1 MPNLVLGLF
10 VDMGKK
16 KNYGIRTFIND
27 VHLWL
32 GLVSGII
39 IFLVCLSGTIL
50 TFEKEIE
57 QWFKEDMKVE
67 VMGAKKSLSNLMNDP
82 NIQSKGQLTSIT
94 IPSDETLPYKLSIKE
109 DPKQRRGTT
118 YEVNPYTIDILAPQ
132 ETGVDKFMF
141 SMFKMHRWL
150 LMDIKWG
157 RPIVGIATIIFM
169 ILALS
174 GIVLWFPKKVKWKT
188 VKAGFKIKTNAN
200 WKRINHDLHNTLGF
214 YACILILIMGI
225 TGLCW
230 SFEGYRDGLS
240 AIMGTRVFGNRGGGP
255 EIDLESLDNGKSINL
270 EEAIALAN
278 KELSYEG
285 ELTISLPNEKNPVY
299 SFRKIADDSWST
311 VAQDRLQIHESGNII
326 NKEIYADKPLNVK
339 IASAIK
345 PIHTGTIYGGFSKW
359 LYFLACL
366 IGTSLPITG
375 TIIYIN
381 KLKKKRKKRKKNKL
395 ATA

>member
-1 MPNLVLGLF
+1 
-10 VDMGKK
+10 MGKK
-16 KNYGIRTFIND
+16 KNYGVRAFIND

-32 GLVSGII
+32 GLISGII

-57 QWFKEDMKVE
+57 QWFKEELTIVPN
-67 VMGAKKSLSNLMNDP
+67 GNKKSISDIVNAP
-82 NIQSKGQLTSIT
+82 NVQSKGQLTSIT
-94 IPSDETLPYKLSIKE
+94 IPSDETSPYELSIKE

-118 YEVNPYTIDILAPQ
+118 YEVDPYTTDILAPQ
-132 ETGVDKFMF
+132 KTAVDDFMF

-157 RPIVGIATIIFM
+157 RPIVGIATIIFL
-169 ILALS
+169 ILS
-174 GIVLWFPKKVKWKT
+174 ITGIVLWFPKKIKWKT
-188 VKAGFKIKTNAN
+188 IKAGFKIKTNAN

-214 YACILILIMGI
+214 YSCILILIMGI

-240 AIMGTRVFGNRGGGP
+240 SLIGTRVFGNRGAQP
-255 EIDLESLDNGKSINL
+255 KIDFESLDNGKVIDL
-270 EEAIALAN
+270 EDAIQLAN
-278 KELSYEG
+278 NTLDYNG
-285 ELTISLPNEKNPVY
+285 TLTVSLPNEKNPVY
-299 SFRKIADDSWST
+299 SFRKIAYDSWST
-311 VAQDRLQIHESGNII
+311 VARDELQIHTSGKIVH
-326 NKEIYADKPLNVK
+326 KEIYADKPLNVK

-345 PIHTGTIYGGFSKW
+345 PIHTGEIYGTFSKW

-366 IGTSLPITG
+366 VGTSLPVTG

-381 KLKKKRKKRKKNKL
+381 KLKKKSKRRRSL

>member
-1 MPNLVLGLF
+1 
-10 VDMGKK
+10 MGKK
-16 KNYGIRTFIND
+16 KKYGIRTFIND

-39 IFLVCLSGTIL
+39 LFLVCLSGTIL

-57 QWFKEDMKVE
+57 GWFKEKLTVE
-67 VMGAKKSLSNLMNDP
+67 ATGPKKSLSSLVNDP
-82 NIQSKGQLTSIT
+82 NIRAKGTITGMT
-94 IPSDETLPYKLSIKE
+94 IPTAENSPYQFSIKE

-118 YEVNPYTIDILAPQ
+118 YEVNPYTAEVLAPK
-132 ETGVDKFMF
+132 ETGMDKFMF
-141 SMFKMHRWL
+141 SMFRMHRWL
-150 LMDIKWG
+150 MMDIKWG
-157 RPIVGIATIIFM
+157 RPIVGIATIIFL
-169 ILALS
+169 ILAIS

-188 VKAGFKIKTNAN
+188 VKSGFKIKTNAN

-214 YACILILIMGI
+214 YSCILILIMGI

-240 AIMGTRVFGNRGGGP
+240 AIMGTRVFGNRGGQ
-255 EIDLESLDNGKSINL
+255 EVDLDSFDNGRTINL
-270 EEAIALAN
+270 EEAIAIAN
-278 KELSYEG
+278 RELNYEG
-285 ELTISLPNEKNPVY
+285 TLTVSLPNEKNPVY
-299 SFRKIADDSWST
+299 GFRKLADDSWST
-311 VAQDRLQIHESGNII
+311 VAQDRLNVHQSGQVIS
-326 NKEIYADKPLNVK
+326 KDIYADKPLNVK

-366 IGTSLPITG
+366 IGTSLPVTG

-381 KLKKKRKKRKKNKL
+381 KLKKKRKRRRSL

>member
-1 MPNLVLGLF
+1 MALSE
-10 VDMGKK
+10 DMGKK
-16 KNYGIRTFIND
+16 KKYGVRDFIND

-39 IFLVCLSGTIL
+39 LFLVCLSGTIL
-50 TFEKEIE
+50 TFEEEIE
-57 QWFKEDMKVE
+57 GWFKEDMKVE
-67 VMGAKKSLSNLMNDP
+67 VTGAKKSLATLVNDP
-82 NIQSKGQLTSIT
+82 SIQSKGTLTGLT
-94 IPSDETLPYKLSIKE
+94 VPTDETSPYEFSIKE

-118 YEVNPYTIDILAPQ
+118 YEVNPYTGDLLAPQ
-132 ETGVDKFMF
+132 KTSVDDFMF

-150 LMDIKWG
+150 MMDIKWG
-157 RPIVGIATIIFM
+157 RPIVGIATIIFL
-169 ILALS
+169 ILAIS

-240 AIMGTRVFGNRGGGP
+240 AIMGTRVFGSRGGGP
-255 EIDLESLDNGKSINL
+255 EVDLESLNNGKSINL

-278 KELSYEG
+278 RELEYDGTLS
-285 ELTISLPNEKNPVY
+285 ISLPSEENPVY

-311 VAQDRLQIHESGNII
+311 VAQDRLQLHVSGQVIS
-326 NKEIYADKPLNVK
+326 KEIYADKPLNVK

-345 PIHTGTIYGGFSKW
+345 PIHTGTIYGAFSKW
-359 LYFLACL
+359 IYFLACL
-366 IGTSLPITG
+366 IATSLPITG

-381 KLKKKRKKRKKNKL
+381 KLKKKSKRRKKL
-395 ATA
+395 AMA

>member
-1 MPNLVLGLF
+1 MEKN
-10 VDMGKK
+10 KK
-16 KNYGIRTFIND
+16 YGIRDFIND

-39 IFLVCLSGTIL
+39 LFLVCLSGTIL
-50 TFEKEIE
+50 TFEEEIE
-57 QWFKEDMKVE
+57 SWFKEDMKVE
-67 VMGAKKSLSNLMNDP
+67 AVGTKKSISNLINDP
-82 NIQSKGQLTSIT
+82 VIQEKGVLTSIT
-94 IPSDETLPYKLSIKE
+94 IPADETSPYEFSIKE
-109 DPKQRRGTT
+109 DPKQRRGKT
-118 YEVNPYTIDILAPQ
+118 YEINPYTAEFLAP
-132 ETGVDKFMF
+132 EDTGIDKFMF
-141 SMFKMHRWL
+141 SMFRMHRWL
-150 LMDIKWG
+150 MMDIKWG

-169 ILALS
+169 ILAIS
-174 GIVLWFPKKVKWKT
+174 GIVLWFPKKIKWKT
-188 VKAGFKIKTNAN
+188 VKAGFKIRTNAN

-255 EIDLESLDNGKSINL
+255 EIDLESFDNEKSISL

-278 KELSYEG
+278 RELDYKGFLSIG
-285 ELTISLPNEKNPVY
+285 LPSDENPMY
-299 SFRKIADDSWST
+299 SFRKLADNSWST
-311 VAQDRLQIHESGNII
+311 VAQDRLQIHKSGKVVG
-326 NKEIYADKPLNVK
+326 KEIYADKPLNVK

-345 PIHTGTIYGGFSKW
+345 PIHTGTIYGAFSKW
-359 LYFLACL
+359 IYFLACL
-366 IGTSLPITG
+366 IATSLPITG

-381 KLKKKRKKRKKNKL
+381 KLKKKSKRKRSL

>member
-1 MPNLVLGLF
+1 
-10 VDMGKK
+10 MGKK
-16 KNYGIRTFIND
+16 KKYGVRDFIND

-39 IFLVCLSGTIL
+39 LFLVCLSGTIL
-50 TFEKEIE
+50 TFEEEIE
-57 QWFKEDMKVE
+57 GWFKEDMKVE
-67 VMGAKKSLSNLMNDP
+67 VTGAKKSLATLVNDP
-82 NIQSKGQLTSIT
+82 NIQSKGTLTGLT
-94 IPSDETLPYKLSIKE
+94 VPTDETSPYEFSIKE

-118 YEVNPYTIDILAPQ
+118 YEVNPYTGDLLAPKK
-132 ETGVDKFMF
+132 TSIDDFMF
-141 SMFKMHRWL
+141 SMFKLHRWL

-157 RPIVGIATIIFM
+157 RPIVGIATIIFL
-169 ILALS
+169 ILAIS

-240 AIMGTRVFGNRGGGP
+240 TIMGTRVFGNRGGGP
-255 EIDLESLDNGKSINL
+255 EVDLESLDNGKSINL

-278 KELSYEG
+278 KELDYDGTLS
-285 ELTISLPNEKNPVY
+285 ISLPSEENPVY

-311 VAQDRLQIHESGNII
+311 VAQDRLQLHVSGQVIS
-326 NKEIYADKPLNVK
+326 KEIYADKPLNVK

-345 PIHTGTIYGGFSKW
+345 PIHTGTIYGAFSKW
-359 LYFLACL
+359 IYFLACL
-366 IGTSLPITG
+366 IATSLPITG

-381 KLKKKRKKRKKNKL
+381 KLKKKSKRRKKL
-395 ATA
+395 AMA

>member
-1 MPNLVLGLF
+1 
-10 VDMGKK
+10 MGKNK
-16 KNYGIRTFIND
+16 KYGIRDFIND

-32 GLVSGII
+32 GLVSGIVL
-39 IFLVCLSGTIL
+39 FLVCLSGTIL

-57 QWFKEDMKVE
+57 GWFKEDMKVE
-67 VMGAKKSLSNLMNDP
+67 AVGAKKSISNLVNNP
-82 NIQSKGQLTSIT
+82 SIQGKGELTSIN
-94 IPSDETLPYKLSIKE
+94 IPTDESSPYEFSIKE

-118 YEVNPYTIDILAPQ
+118 YLVNPYSAELLVPK
-132 ETGVDKFMF
+132 ETGMDKFMF
-141 SMFKMHRWL
+141 SMFRMHRWL
-150 LMDIKWG
+150 MMDISWG
-157 RPIVGIATIIFM
+157 RPIVGIATIIFL
-169 ILALS
+169 ILAIS

-240 AIMGTRVFGNRGGGP
+240 AIMGTKVFGNRGGGP
-255 EIDLESLDNGKSINL
+255 EIDLESFDNEKSISL

-278 KELSYEG
+278 KELNYEG
-285 ELTISLPNEKNPVY
+285 ELSVSLPNDKNPIY
-299 SFRKIADDSWST
+299 SFRKLADDSWST
-311 VAQDRLQIHESGNII
+311 VAQDRLQIHTSGEVVS
-326 NKEIYADKPLNVK
+326 KEIYADKPLNVK

-345 PIHTGTIYGGFSKW
+345 PIHTGTIYGTFSKW
-359 LYFLACL
+359 IYFLACL
-366 IGTSLPITG
+366 IATSLPITG

-381 KLKKKRKKRKKNKL
+381 KLKKKSKRRKSL

>member
-1 MPNLVLGLF
+1 
-10 VDMGKK
+10 MGKK
-16 KNYGIRTFIND
+16 KNYGVRAFIND

-32 GLVSGII
+32 GLISGII

-57 QWFKEDMKVE
+57 QWFKEELTIVPN
-67 VMGAKKSLSNLMNDP
+67 GNKKSISDIVNAP
-82 NIQSKGQLTSIT
+82 NVQSKGQLTSIT
-94 IPSDETLPYKLSIKE
+94 IPSDETSPYELSIKE

-118 YEVNPYTIDILAPQ
+118 YEVDPYTTDILAPQ
-132 ETGVDKFMF
+132 KTAVDDFMF

-157 RPIVGIATIIFM
+157 RPIVGIATIIFL
-169 ILALS
+169 ILS
-174 GIVLWFPKKVKWKT
+174 ITGIVLWFPKKIKWKT
-188 VKAGFKIKTNAN
+188 IKAGFKIKTNAN

-214 YACILILIMGI
+214 YSCILILIMGI

-240 AIMGTRVFGNRGGGP
+240 SLIGTRVFGNRGAQP
-255 EIDLESLDNGKSINL
+255 KIDFESLDNGKVIGL
-270 EEAIALAN
+270 EDAIQLAN
-278 KELSYEG
+278 NTLDYNG
-285 ELTISLPNEKNPVY
+285 TLTVSLPNEKNPVY

-311 VAQDRLQIHESGNII
+311 VARDELQIHTSGKIVH
-326 NKEIYADKPLNVK
+326 KEIYADKPLNVK

-345 PIHTGTIYGGFSKW
+345 PIHTGEIYGTFSKW

-366 IGTSLPITG
+366 VGTSLPVTG

-381 KLKKKRKKRKKNKL
+381 KLKKKSKRRRSL